1 MGLFD
6 LFKTKKD
13 ELSWEDEN
21 TYRVRRQIAPTVV
34 HHLQSDMYL
43 VKCIVRTVVTD

>member
-21 TYRVRRQIAPTVV
+21 TYKGETPNCPNCGTPLTKR
-34 HHLQSDMYL
+34 
-43 VKCIVRTVVTD
+43 